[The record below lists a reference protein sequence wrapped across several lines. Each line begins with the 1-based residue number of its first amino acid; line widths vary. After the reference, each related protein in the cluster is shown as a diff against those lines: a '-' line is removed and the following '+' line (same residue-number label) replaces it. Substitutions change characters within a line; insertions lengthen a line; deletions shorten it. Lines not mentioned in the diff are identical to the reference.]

1 MILHHEPLDY
11 QRHCATPFGTYVQA
25 LDDSMIKNDLRPR
38 TIDCIYLR
46 PSPLHQTGYELLDI
60 RTNRVIN
67 RGSFTVV
74 PITQNIIELVHSLSE
89 RDNLPT
95 GLKIATRTGHI
106 IYNSTWIAGVDYNES
121 NESNESE
128 SNESNESNSNEEED
142 DEDEDEDYIYE
153 ADEDEEHNFDELEPE
168 EIYEL
173 ANSQEQ
179 QELEQDDPSEEDDPN
194 EAVTND
200 DDEPTEVDSDK
211 GDDNNIITE
220 VEEVKNVRHVED
232 TIKQQHQAKIAGVRR
247 STRATKPPVRL
258 DYQNHFMSQTCAD
271 MEEYSQETG
280 KVIAHAICF
289 LNKAHINP
297 KSTKRLYSFVETYGL
312 EKGLKKFGDKGYKAA
327 FGEMK
332 QLHDRVCFVPVN
344 VADLTPSEK
353 ARAMESLL
361 FQTEKRDG
369 SIKGRTCANGSVQRQ
384 WMDREETA
392 SPTAATEAILLT
404 VIIDAHESRDVMIA
418 DIPNAFIQTPMPK
431 ANKGERVIMKIR
443 GSLVDMLVE
452 MSPEIYHEH
461 VVIEAGNKIL
471 YVIVTK
477 AIYGMLI
484 SALLFYKK
492 LKKDLEEIGFEVNPY
507 DPCIAN
513 RMINGKQHTVTWH
526 VDDLKSSHVDSKV
539 NDEFANWLETKYGD
553 PKVGKVKAERGKRH
567 DYLAMKLDLSI
578 PGEAKIDM
586 TDYVKNMVDDF
597 PEELEGLAGT
607 PWNKN
612 LFKMNEKSEVLEK
625 TKAEQFHTFI
635 AKGLFVTKRAR
646 PYILPAIAHLCTRV
660 KGPTVEDWD
669 KLKRMMRFLKCTK
682 DDVLTLK
689 AESLTK
695 LDWHIDAAFAV
706 HPDFKSH
713 TGALI
718 ALKKGSI
725 GGTSKKQKVNTRS
738 STEAEII
745 GMDDTIGQ
753 VLWSRLF
760 MEAQGYP
767 IEKSVIKR
775 DNMSSMKLEMNG
787 KASSG
792 KRTRHLNIKYF
803 FITDQIEKEQVKIEY
818 CPTDELWAD
827 YMTKPLMGSK
837 FKKFRE
843 QIMCDRIPT
852 VRPGKNPIRLT
863 VSALCTAE
871 IAQ

>member
-1 MILHHEPLDY
+1 M
-11 QRHCATPFGTYVQA
+11 
-25 LDDSMIKNDLRPR
+25 
-38 TIDCIYLR
+38 
-46 PSPLHQTGYELLDI
+46 
-60 RTNRVIN
+60 
-67 RGSFTVV
+67 
-74 PITQNIIELVHSLSE
+74 
-89 RDNLPT
+89 
-95 GLKIATRTGHI
+95 
-106 IYNSTWIAGVDYNES
+106 
-121 NESNESE
+121 
-128 SNESNESNSNEEED
+128 
-142 DEDEDEDYIYE
+142 
-153 ADEDEEHNFDELEPE
+153 
-168 EIYEL
+168 
-173 ANSQEQ
+173 
-179 QELEQDDPSEEDDPN
+179 
-194 EAVTND
+194 
-200 DDEPTEVDSDK
+200 EV
-211 GDDNNIITE
+211 
-220 VEEVKNVRHVED
+220 
-232 TIKQQHQAKIAGVRR
+232 
-247 STRATKPPVRL
+247 
-258 DYQNHFMSQTCAD
+258 
-271 MEEYSQETG
+271 YSQETG

-289 LNKAHINP
+289 LNETHINP
-297 KSTKRLYSFVETYGL
+297 KSTKRLYLFVETYGL

-344 VADLTPSEK
+344 IADLTPSEK
-353 ARAMESLL
+353 ARAMESLIFL
-361 FQTEKRDG
+361 TEKRDG

-404 VIIDAHESRDVMIA
+404 VIVDAHESRDVMIA

-452 MSPEIYHEH
+452 MSPEIYQEH

-477 AIYGMLI
+477 AIYGMLV

-507 DPCIAN
+507 DPCNAN

-526 VDDLKSSHVDSKV
+526 VDDLKSSHVDPKV
-539 NDEFANWLETKYGD
+539 NEEFANWLEAKYGD

-567 DYLAMKLDLSI
+567 DYLAMKLDFSI
-578 PGEAKIDM
+578 PGEAKIDT
-586 TDYVKNMVDDF
+586 TDYVKNMVEDF
-597 PEELEGLAGT
+597 PEELEGRTST
-607 PWNKN
+607 PWNEH
-612 LFKMNEKSEVLEK
+612 LFKVNEKSKVLEK
-625 TKAEQFHTFI
+625 TKAEQFHTFV

-646 PYILPAIAHLCTRV
+646 PDILPAIAHLCTRV
-660 KGPTVEDWD
+660 KGPTMEDCG
-669 KLKRMMRFLKCTK
+669 KLTRMMRFLKCTK

-718 ALKKGSI
+718 ALEKGSI

-745 GMDDTIGQ
+745 GTDDTIGQ
-753 VLWSRLF
+753 VQWSRLF

-767 IEKSVIKR
+767 IEKNIIKR
-775 DNMSSMKLEMNG
+775 DNMSSMKLEANG

-803 FITDQIEKEQVKIEY
+803 FITDQVEKEQVKIEY

-843 QIMCDRIPT
+843 RIM
-852 VRPGKNPIRLT
+852 GMN
-863 VSALCTAE
+863 
-871 IAQ
+871 